1 MKQTV
6 GILFIKEKW
15 LGGCMDG
22 WLGKPNDIARLES
35 ILLYQSVFIYMRKES
50 LFKEHNACN
59 LLYKKLAFYIVS
71 YTYKK
76 LLKLLVK

>member
-1 MKQTV
+1 
-6 GILFIKEKW
+6 
-15 LGGCMDG
+15 
-22 WLGKPNDIARLES
+22 
-35 ILLYQSVFIYMRKES
+35 MRKES

-59 LLYKKLAFYIVS
+59 LLYEKLAFYILS